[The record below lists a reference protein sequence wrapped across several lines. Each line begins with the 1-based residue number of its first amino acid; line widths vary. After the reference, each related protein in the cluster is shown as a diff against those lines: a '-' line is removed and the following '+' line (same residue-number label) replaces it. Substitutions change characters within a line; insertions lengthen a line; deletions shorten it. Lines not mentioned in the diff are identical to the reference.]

1 MDRNYAKLAESQSK
15 RQLIQC
21 ASMDRQTE
29 GKGGTGEW
37 QTDTATNGNENG
49 GKWENKGRRIAK
61 RNRAEQNSSS
71 AEIVE

>member
-1 MDRNYAKLAESQSK
+1 
-15 RQLIQC
+15 
-21 ASMDRQTE
+21 MDRQTDRGE
-29 GKGGTGEW
+29 GGGTVEW